1 MPSRSHWSSRNRSRS
16 RSRDR
21 HSRHHNHYRRRSPS
35 SSLDSSQDIKIQ
47 LKPLVLASDNEKLRS
62 QDIAEVESAGF
73 VQTAFCSSRKTP
85 QPLAPVSSG
94 GLNTIRSSSSQYG
107 QMVNEKA
114 HEAAIFG
121 TGSVD
126 SLLSRD
132 FGAAALGGR
141 PNEARENLV
150 SVLDTIKDIM
160 HPRLKKCKETAYQE
174 WAIRLK
180 ELQKARGLRN
190 HTESSHTLT
199 ITPT

>member
-1 MPSRSHWSSRNRSRS
+1 M
-16 RSRDR
+16 
-21 HSRHHNHYRRRSPS
+21 
-35 SSLDSSQDIKIQ
+35 
-47 LKPLVLASDNEKLRS
+47 
-62 QDIAEVESAGF
+62 
-73 VQTAFCSSRKTP
+73 
-85 QPLAPVSSG
+85 APVSSG

-160 HPRLKKCKETAYQE
+160 HPRVSTSPPLTP
-174 WAIRLK
+174 
-180 ELQKARGLRN
+180 
-190 HTESSHTLT
+190 TLT
-199 ITPT
+199 LNYHATAEVTD